1 MIITT
6 DSRVSDADGC
16 DLNGVLPP
24 NRLRISQKTF
34 LWAQSSAAACFPLSV
49 AYRSSVVCN
58 NSGGGGRGRGG
69 GRPNAATM

>member
-6 DSRVSDADGC
+6 DGRVSDADGC
-16 DLNGVLPP
+16 DLNGVLP

-34 LWAQSSAAACFPLSV
+34 LWTQSGSAAACFPLSV

-58 NSGGGGRGRGG
+58 NSGGGGWGGG
-69 GRPNAATM
+69 GRVC